1 MNWIYLS
8 KIFFAGW
15 LFLVYA
21 VVVNFLVMNIG
32 LTSWWT
38 FISDPVKTNRIVDYF
53 YLFVIY
59 PLLLGFGVFFTAKF
73 IL

>member
-8 KIFFAGW
+8 RVFLAGW
-15 LFLVYA
+15 IFLVYA
-21 VVVNFLVMNIG
+21 VVVNFLAMNVG
-32 LTSWWT
+32 LASWWT
-38 FISDPVKTNRIVDYF
+38 FISDFGKTNRIVDYF

-59 PLLLGFGVFFTAKF
+59 PLLLGLGVFFTAKF